1 MFDLEKMEDLY
12 FDLMVEEYLESLI
25 EDLYSDFENF
35 DLVGLEIVDQEIV
48 GLEIVDQ
55 EIVDKEIVDQD
66 IVDQDIVDQEIVDQD
81 IVDQEVADQ
90 VIENQGFEHQEI
102 QIYLVNFEV
111 DIALEMN
118 FVMMGFDL
126 VKKHLDYFDLK
137 NCYYMDYH

>member
-35 DLVGLEIVDQEIV
+35 DLV